1 MMTFFKNWRI
11 GFLFFIILTLITAS
25 CSNTRRSIGIEEG
38 WELLGESKVNFI
50 KDQDQIDV
58 NNSNRFTAIRFK
70 VEKRNIRLKELH
82 IVYQNGDK
90 LAPLVSEN
98 IVADQY
104 SRDIELSL
112 EGKSIRSINF
122 NYRTTGNI
130 LKGRANVL
138 VFGKR
143 YIQPVIYTIPIQ
155 Q

>member
-1 MMTFFKNWRI
+1 MMAFFKNWRI
-11 GFLFFIILTLITAS
+11 GFLFFIFLTLITTS

-90 LAPLVSEN
+90 LDPLVSEN

-143 YIQPVIYTIPIQ
+143 YVQPVIYTIPIQ

>member
-1 MMTFFKNWRI
+1 M
-11 GFLFFIILTLITAS
+11 LF
-25 CSNTRRSIGIEEG
+25 EEG
-38 WELLGESKVNFI
+38 WEILGESKVTFI
-50 KDQDQIDV
+50 KNQDQIDV